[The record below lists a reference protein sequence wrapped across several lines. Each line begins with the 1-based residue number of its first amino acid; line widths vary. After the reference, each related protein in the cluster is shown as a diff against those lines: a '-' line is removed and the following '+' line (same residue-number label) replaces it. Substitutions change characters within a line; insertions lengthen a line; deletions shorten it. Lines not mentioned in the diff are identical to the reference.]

1 MKTRRTPTGLL
12 FVLYLCHMRL
22 NQTSFFV
29 LLLLAGA
36 CRFENDYTPASH
48 LSVERQDLLMNRVI
62 RYMARTPD
70 GVPAEDRMLREH
82 DKHYDEQKTF
92 HRLDA
97 LYTDDN
103 AHYFLVSRIA
113 PSLAEKRV
121 AIGGKLTVDENFQIS
136 YYEEVFRTWKMVPDT
151 LTRRSMFLFDKMV
164 RGEDL
169 LPYSSSISGNTDYI
183 EFPDERTYFDAERR
197 IWRSR

>member
-1 MKTRRTPTGLL
+1 MGRPVDLRRV
-12 FVLYLCHMRL
+12 FFFYLCDMRL
-22 NQTSFFV
+22 NLCLFFA

-36 CRFENDYTPASH
+36 CRMENDYTPASH
-48 LSVERQDLLMNRVI
+48 LSPERQDLLMNRII

-70 GVPAEDRMLREH
+70 GVSEDDRLLREH
-82 DKHYDEQKTF
+82 DEHYDEQKSF

-103 AHYFLVSRIA
+103 THYFLVSRIA
-113 PSLAEKRV
+113 PSLTEKRV
-121 AIGGKLTVDENFQIS
+121 AIGGKLTVDGDFRIS

-151 LTRRSMFLFDKMV
+151 LARRSLFLFDKMV

-169 LPYSSSISGNTDYI
+169 LPYYSSNSGNTDYI
-183 EFPDERTYFDAERR
+183 EFPDERTYYDVERR

>member
-1 MKTRRTPTGLL
+1 MRLSLLL
-12 FVLYLCHMRL
+12 F
-22 NQTSFFV
+22 FV
-29 LLLLAGA
+29 TLLLTGA
-36 CRFENDYTPASH
+36 CRFEHDYTPASH
-48 LSVERQDLLMNRVI
+48 LSPERQDLLMGRII

-70 GVPAEDRMLREH
+70 GVTPEDRLLREH
-82 DKHYDEQKTF
+82 DKHYDEQQRL

-103 AHYFLVSRIA
+103 THYFLVSRIA
-113 PSLAEKRV
+113 PSLVEKRV
-121 AIGGKLTVDENFQIS
+121 AIGGKLTVDENFLIS

-151 LTRRSMFLFDKMV
+151 LSRRSMFLFDKMV

-169 LPYSSSISGNTDYI
+169 LPYCSSHSGNTDYI

-197 IWRSR
+197 IWRSK